1 MNRDFSGG
9 SLTKTVLPLQGSW
22 VQFLVRELR
31 SHLPRS
37 VANNNN
43 KKINKINKNK
53 RVGVNHEKTDRAQV
67 CSEYFIGS
75 YANLT
80 VALSEAPAVGPLY
93 T

>member
-9 SLTKTVLPLQGSW
+9 SLTKTVLPLQGSR

-31 SHLPRS
+31 SHLPA
-37 VANNNN
+37 VWPT
-43 KKINKINKNK
+43 KKKKRKEKKRK

-80 VALSEAPAVGPLY
+80 VALSEAPAFGPLY